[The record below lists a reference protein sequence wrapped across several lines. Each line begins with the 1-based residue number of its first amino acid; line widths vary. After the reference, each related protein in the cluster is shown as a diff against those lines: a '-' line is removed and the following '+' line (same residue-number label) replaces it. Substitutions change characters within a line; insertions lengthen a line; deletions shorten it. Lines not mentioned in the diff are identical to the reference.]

1 MIPLTVYIE
10 MLLVWFLL
18 ADAVL
23 ATIAAYLTHM
33 KSGFRQSFTTLP
45 VGSAPRNVEGVTGRL
60 KNQID

>member
-1 MIPLTVYIE
+1 MTVYIE

-45 VGSAPRNVEGVTGRL
+45 VGSAPRNV
-60 KNQID
+60 IAA